1 MESRSNL
8 GSARTKLD
16 LLYHEVLGEVAV
28 LVNRLDSVTQR
39 LDAAQQQ
46 MQAMA
51 DAQQVLPQQLSRH
64 LNDTMESAAK
74 PINQQTQQAIQAMLA
89 DTHTRLD
96 RLAGEAA
103 QYASVAHQSARRMA
117 LIAVAV
123 GGAAGVLG
131 GLLAGLALGQLL
143 VS

>member
-1 MESRSNL
+1 
-8 GSARTKLD
+8 
-16 LLYHEVLGEVAV
+16 
-28 LVNRLDSVTQR
+28 
-39 LDAAQQQ
+39 
-46 MQAMA
+46 
-51 DAQQVLPQQLSRH
+51 
-64 LNDTMESAAK
+64 
-74 PINQQTQQAIQAMLA
+74 NQQTQQAIQAMLA

-103 QYASVAHQSARRMA
+103 QYARVAHQSARRMA

-143 VS
+143 VSCEFTLCLLSSLPSPGGASPPFLWRSFPPQPGWAPLRGAGTCTGATG